1 MSEQVGA
8 GIQMSASGLL
18 LIPPGER
25 GEGVGRGEGEGVGS
39 KNLPMHCT
47 PFVFCPLFAL
57 LSLSAVCFFLVANFP
72 LFSPLRSELP
82 YVYWNWRPFIC
93 VYTCGDVYVYL
104 CVYCVYVNVKQ
115 EYKTVAKQSMAT
127 TLESGTVS
135 VCILS

>member
-1 MSEQVGA
+1 MWVAKTSPCIA
-8 GIQMSASGLL
+8 HLL
-18 LIPPGER
+18 SFALF
-25 GEGVGRGEGEGVGS
+25 
-39 KNLPMHCT
+39 L
-47 PFVFCPLFAL
+47 PFVFER
-57 LSLSAVCFFLVANFP
+57 CFFLVANFP

-93 VYTCGDVYVYL
+93 VYICGYVYVYL
-104 CVYCVYVNVKQ
+104 CVYCVYVYVEQ